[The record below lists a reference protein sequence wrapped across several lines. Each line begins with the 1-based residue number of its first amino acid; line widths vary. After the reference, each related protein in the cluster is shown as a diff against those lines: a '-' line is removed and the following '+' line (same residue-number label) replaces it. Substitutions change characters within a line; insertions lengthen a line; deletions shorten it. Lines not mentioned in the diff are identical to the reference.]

1 MRSFGLNICETVASS
16 LVMSMFQG
24 SQKCAERRTLT
35 HNSCL
40 AFEAEPDS
48 HKETGSVIS
57 PG

>member
-1 MRSFGLNICETVASS
+1 MNICETVASS

-24 SQKCAERRTLT
+24 SQKCAERRTFT